1 MSTER
6 DPQHLRPP
14 GDLLTAG
21 GEPPRYIPSHT
32 PSFQV
37 LHKSTIVH
45 IASSQKDSG
54 CPGVEVEV
62 GVPETERDKGGRELE
77 TADRAGRVRLPYQT
91 VYVVLSCREEVS
103 CLHNGN
109 PVPTF
114 LPGLVRQP
122 T

>member
-21 GEPPRYIPSHT
+21 GEPPRYIPY
-32 PSFQV
+32 PSF
-37 LHKSTIVH
+37 HKSTIVH

-62 GVPETERDKGGRELE
+62 GVPATERDKGDRKLE
-77 TADRAGRVRLPYQT
+77 TTDRAGGVDLRRLPYQT
-91 VYVVLSCREEVS
+91 VYGVLSCREEVL

-109 PVPTF
+109 PVPAF
-114 LPGLVRQP
+114 LVYQS

>member
-6 DPQHLRPP
+6 DPQHLRPSDCGRRTTSLHSLP
-14 GDLLTAG
+14 
-21 GEPPRYIPSHT
+21 HT

-45 IASSQKDSG
+45 IASSQKNSG

-62 GVPETERDKGGRELE
+62 GVPVTERDKGDRQLE
-77 TADRAGRVRLPYQT
+77 TADRAGGVDLQRLPYQT
-91 VYVVLSCREEVS
+91 VYGVLSCREEVS

-109 PVPTF
+109 PVLTF
-114 LPGLVRQP
+114 LPSLVYQS

>member
-1 MSTER
+1 VTFSLRVENHLATFP
-6 DPQHLRPP
+6 PQ
-14 GDLLTAG
+14 
-21 GEPPRYIPSHT
+21 Y

-62 GVPETERDKGGRELE
+62 GIPATERDKGDRELE
-77 TADRAGRVRLPYQT
+77 TADRAGGVDLRRLPYQT
-91 VYVVLSCREEVS
+91 VYGVLSCREEVS

-109 PVPTF
+109 PVLTF
-114 LPGLVRQP
+114 LPSLVYQS